1 MKVLGVYERIP
12 KTKWQEIANVAKSG
26 GVVDIHTI
34 KNVNSV
40 NEVSILLAI
49 IAFKESEIEDRNNL
63 TVFGINRR
71 LEGTN
76 RLKNVYIL
84 EDPVIINQEVFND
97 IGRNI
102 RSQAIVKVSEVLGQE
117 FGRYLQIVLERYQ
130 IQTRDGLL
138 GVIGRLAEKVGSKI
152 SRDTFKARYG
162 SYILGEMWV
171 ENKTLQE
178 THSTGKWFEHSST
191 IGVDVQGST
200 VYLYI
205 AHGDDT
211 ERGYG
216 VGDTY
221 HLQTLNLDKLPLEDF
236 KKGSYHGEEFAKLLD
251 FVFRVLILSSS
262 EGYNEYV
269 SEYGTPKY
277 GDTPKYAWLTLKDG
291 TKVTWEN
298 YDFNQ
303 LAQLL
308 VQ

>member
-12 KTKWQEIANVAKSG
+12 KTKWQEIAKVAKSG

-34 KNVNSV
+34 RNVNSV
-40 NEVSILLAI
+40 NEESILLAI
-49 IAFKESEIEDRNNL
+49 IAYEEREIKARNNL
-63 TVFGINRR
+63 TDYDINRK

-76 RLKNVYIL
+76 RLKNVSFL
-84 EDPVIINQEVFND
+84 EDPVIINQEVFNE

-102 RSQAIVKVSEVLGQE
+102 GSQAIVKVSEVLEQE
-117 FGRYLQIVLERYQ
+117 FGRYLQIELNRYQ

-152 SRDTFKARYG
+152 SRDTFKAKYG

-178 THSTGKWFEHSST
+178 THSTGKYYEHLST

-200 VYLYI
+200 VYIYI

-216 VGDTY
+216 SGYTY
-221 HLQTLNLDKLPLEDF
+221 HLQTLNLANLPLEDF
-236 KKGSYHGEEFAKLLD
+236 KKGNYHGEEFTKLLD
-251 FVFRVLILSSS
+251 FVFRVLILSSY

-269 SEYGTPKY
+269 SEYGTPHY
-277 GDTPKYAWLTLKDG
+277 GDRPKYAWLTLKDG
-291 TKVTWEN
+291 TKVTWED

-308 VQ
+308 NQ

>member
-1 MKVLGVYERIP
+1 MEVLGVYERIP
-12 KTKWQEIANVAKSG
+12 KTQWKEIAKVAKSG

-34 KNVNSV
+34 RNVNSV
-40 NEVSILLAI
+40 NEVSILLVM
-49 IAFKESEIEDRNNL
+49 IAFKESEIEARNNL
-63 TVFGINRR
+63 TDFDIIRR
-71 LEGTN
+71 LERTN
-76 RLKNVYIL
+76 RLKNVNIL
-84 EDPVIINQEVFND
+84 EDPVTINQEVFNE

-102 RSQAIVKVSEVLGQE
+102 GSQAIVKVSEVLEQE
-117 FGRYLQIVLERYQ
+117 FGRYLQIVLKRYQ

-178 THSTGKWFEHSST
+178 THSTGKWYEHTST
-191 IGVDVQGST
+191 VGVDVQGST

-216 VGDTY
+216 IGDTY
-221 HLQTLNLDKLPLEDF
+221 HLQTLNLDKLPLDDF
-236 KKGSYHGEEFAKLLD
+236 KKGNYHGEEFAKLLD
-251 FVFRVLILSSS
+251 FVFRVLILSSY

-269 SEYGTPKY
+269 SEYGTPHY
-277 GDTPKYAWLTLKDG
+277 GDRPKYAWLTLKDG
-291 TKVTWEN
+291 TKVTWED
-298 YDFNQ
+298 YDFKELSQ
-303 LAQLL
+303 LIK
-308 VQ
+308 